1 MTISFLGPAHVYHV
15 SVEIVSCSTPLSM
28 DGGMSG
34 NLTSPGYPDNYPHHV
49 DCEWRLQLPQS
60 SGFNISLHLTSV
72 DIEPSLMCLWDAVEV
87 RSTNKWF
94 YQELGMLARELSSCV
109 RVIPNDIFLLTS
121 YSIKFWLA
129 DQNSVKVVWMIPRR
143 QLCALTRPNVLKEM
157 GHKTSVFAVYRIFV
171 LGIQETFCK
180 TPR

>member
-1 MTISFLGPAHVYHV
+1 MTTSLLGPAHVYHV

-87 RSTNKWF
+87 RSI
-94 YQELGMLARELSSCV
+94 
-109 RVIPNDIFLLTS
+109 IPNDIFLLTS
-121 YSIKFWLA
+121 
-129 DQNSVKVVWMIPRR
+129 
-143 QLCALTRPNVLKEM
+143 
-157 GHKTSVFAVYRIFV
+157 
-171 LGIQETFCK
+171 
-180 TPR
+180 